1 MKFLWQTLAFI
12 MLLLTPI
19 ASVTADETISRLT
32 DEQVRELL
40 LEMLEEPEAEPEPA
54 FNPAETAFRIQQK
67 FTKIRAR
74 AGDLL
79 GAYQELPGLPG
90 KWWDRITN
98 GRDGR
103 AFGIFVVTFLIC
115 IGIGLIAS
123 TFARHKLNQLAAQGA
138 NNASL
143 AQKFGGRIVRHLLS
157 VMVLVVTAT
166 VCFSIF
172 PTADLRDRTLFFFYL
187 SAVTIIHFVAGAS
200 WALFEPN
207 DARLRIPNM
216 TDRDAGG
223 FHRSIMTATAFGA
236 FGFFS
241 CASFAA
247 LGIIGDVHDLL
258 LLIVGLVT
266 TLLLSIAVW
275 RHSDAIS
282 NDILTGTSNPSMMRM
297 QIARFWPMLTFV
309 AIPAM
314 FFGLSMNVFLGGLP
328 LYGAAL
334 ISVAIMI
341 LLPIGEA
348 ALSRAIVKLGG
359 TDQISMSIAAR
370 ISRIVLLFLVIV
382 TLATSWRVN
391 FLSGGDDALS
401 SQVFKALAN
410 ITAIIAV
417 AYAVWQVVRVFV
429 DQKIAEEDR
438 LQRERAG
445 INEEEEVA
453 EIGLGMSR
461 MRTLLP
467 LLRRA
472 ALIVLFTLVTLVS
485 LSSLGVNTGPLLA
498 GAGVVGLA
506 IGFGSQALVKDV
518 VSGFF
523 FLLEDAFR
531 LGEYIDIGKAKG
543 SVEAISVRSL
553 KLRHHRGAL
562 NTVPFGSIDVIE
574 NFSRDWAIMKLK
586 VRVPFETDLNLVRKL
601 LKKAGQELS
610 QVDAIKDD
618 FLQPFKAQ
626 GAVEVDDYGFV
637 ISTKFMSKPGKQ
649 FLIRRYAFQA
659 MQDAFE
665 ENGIPF
671 SRPRVRV
678 VIDGEK
684 EPSDETRA
692 AAGAAAVSP
701 SSR

>member
-1 MKFLWQTLAFI
+1 MKFLSLVLALVMFVTI
-12 MLLLTPI
+12 PLS
-19 ASVTADETISRLT
+19 SVAANEDLSRLS

-40 LEMLEEPEAEPEPA
+40 LGMLEEPEAEPEPA
-54 FNPAETAFRIQQK
+54 FNPAETAYRIQQK
-67 FTKIRAR
+67 FTKIHAR
-74 AGDLL
+74 ASEIL
-79 GAYQELPGLPG
+79 GAYRELPSLPG
-90 KWWDRITN
+90 AWWDKMTN

-103 AFGIFVVTFLIC
+103 SFGIFVLTFLFC
-115 IGIGLIAS
+115 VGVGLVAS
-123 TFARHKLNQLAAQGA
+123 TFTRRRLNQIAAQDTQA
-138 NNASL
+138 TSH
-143 AQKFGGRIVRHLLS
+143 AQKFGGRIVRHLIS
-157 VMVLVVTAT
+157 VLVLVVTAT
-166 VCFSIF
+166 VCFFVFYASD
-172 PTADLRDRTLFFFYL
+172 PRDRTLFFFYL
-187 SAVTIIHFVAGAS
+187 AAVTIIHFVTGAS
-200 WALFEPN
+200 RAMFEPR
-207 DARLRIPNM
+207 DGALRIPNM

-223 FHRSIMTATAFGA
+223 FHRSILTATAFGA

-247 LGIIGDVHDLL
+247 IGINGDVHDLL

-266 TLLLSIAVW
+266 TLLLTYAVW
-275 RHSDAIS
+275 RHADAIS
-282 NDILTGTSNPSMMRM
+282 NDILTGTPNPSLLRM
-297 QIARFWPMLTFV
+297 QIARFWPMITCF

-314 FFGLSMNVFLGGLP
+314 FFGLSMSVFLGGLP

-348 ALSRAIVKLGG
+348 ALSRAVTRLNG
-359 TDQISMSIAAR
+359 TNQISMSIVAR

-382 TLATSWRVN
+382 ILATSWRVN
-391 FLSGGDDALS
+391 LLATGDDGLS
-401 SQVFKALAN
+401 SQVFKALTN
-410 ITAIIAV
+410 ITAMIAV
-417 AYAVWQVVRVFV
+417 AYAVWQVIRVFV
-429 DQKIAEEDR
+429 DQKIAEEDA
-438 LQRERAG
+438 LYKEQAG
-445 INEEEEVA
+445 LGDNEEVE

-472 ALIVLFTLVTLVS
+472 AMIILFTLVTLVS

-506 IGFGSQALVKDV
+506 VGFGSQALVKDV

-610 QVDAIKDD
+610 EVDAIKDD

-649 FLIRRYAFQA
+649 FVIRRYAFQA

-678 VIDGEK
+678 VIDGDNDQ
-684 EPSDETRA
+684 SDPARA
-692 AAGAAAVSP
+692 AAGGAALTTSTP
-701 SSR
+701 